1 MAYSEQTFNHC
12 GTEVTLKSW
21 LSDTDYAE
29 GFQQYYVTRKYVAW
43 TTRRVLASQVYIIH
57 RQSELK
63 ALISDLLG
71 NVMTVTVTVK
81 SQQGVRLYLPRQDR
95 GMQQEVLAYL
105 ADMGITPRQCE
116 DDSPTPQADETRNV
130 NNWWNDA
137 EYRRKLKKAEQELER
152 HGHAATISFKVG
164 RQEYEVVSNGQI
176 TKVVK
181 QRARQV

>member
-63 ALISDLLG
+63 ALISNLLN

-95 GMQQEVLAYL
+95 GMQNEVLEYL
-105 ADMGITPRQCE
+105 AEMGITPRQCE

-152 HGHAATISFKVG
+152 HGHAATIGFKVG
-164 RQEYEVVSNGQI
+164 QQEYQVVSNGRM

-181 QRARQV
+181 ERARQV